1 MDTWLRK
8 CGPKASLANTYAQD
22 RWYSSRCEA
31 RSGHNKPLSTVTH
44 WSRKGD
50 DVGVAGIPRYTTV
63 ATYTS
68 IFDLLQDQCARP
80 RTWAHFDYLI
90 VLDDALVC
98 VLLVCLV
105 FAL

>member
-1 MDTWLRK
+1 MIPVQGISWLLVRVRDEHFSY
-8 CGPKASLANTYAQD
+8 GGS
-22 RWYSSRCEA
+22 
-31 RSGHNKPLSTVTH
+31 
-44 WSRKGD
+44 D

-68 IFDLLQDQCARP
+68 IFDLVQDQCARP

-98 VLLVCLV
+98 VLFVCLM